1 MAMIERQLP
10 FYHRYAYINH
20 CLGAI
25 NIVTSSHYTILGQ
38 DRVATPSL
46 THSITHP
53 PTTSSLTENGGCM
66 VPKLSQQ
73 KLAIAQK
80 GSFPPKI
87 YPENVYFFVYIFIYI
102 YYLILIM
109 MLINENLDSWFLKG
123 LYSSLPFW
131 HEYCRMCCWRA
142 WCAVKEGC
150 EQLKKIISSHPGPT
164 CPFLK

>member
-73 KLAIAQK
+73 KLANCPK
-80 GSFPPKI
+80 GLISPKNI
-87 YPENVYFFVYIFIYI
+87 SRECIFFCIYI
-102 YYLILIM
+102 YIYILLNINNDVNQWKLGFLI
-109 MLINENLDSWFLKG
+109 FKG
-123 LYSSLPFW
+123 LIFITPILAWILQNVLLTCMVCCERGLWTTQKDHLLPPWSHLPF
-131 HEYCRMCCWRA
+131 
-142 WCAVKEGC
+142 
-150 EQLKKIISSHPGPT
+150 S
-164 CPFLK
+164 